1 MTAKQHG
8 EPRHRHHRIY
18 DRTSHRLREIERII
32 VHRYGS
38 VPDTDDAAIIL
49 DQVACCYLHM
59 LRKRIGRLP
68 ELVDLADRLKL
79 WCERWAPHA
88 PILMC
93 RRVAE
98 EALRRPRLDCA
109 DDCAARLRLSYEER
123 TLFHITTIG
132 AFDVS
137 KRERTKRRKARKLIR
152 DRTRAAKK
160 RAERGVTPRT
170 QYEANSLSR
179 AKPWTLE
186 GISRR
191 TWERRRRTTFGH
203 PTSKIAVTFD
213 ASPSSTSTA
222 SMLGDTLAS
231 PVTHVDAI
239 GSTLIS
245 GPLFL
250 YVQLF

>member
-186 GISRR
+186 GIFAAHGSVAD
-191 TWERRRRTTFGH
+191 ERPSGTRHQNRGT
-203 PTSKIAVTFD
+203 IN